1 MTPGSLAPLVSPR
14 SIAILGAS
22 ADFAKINGRPLK
34 HLLDKGYAGKLFP
47 VNPKYD
53 AIGGLQCWPSVAS
66 LPERV
71 DLAVI
76 VLPAREVVAAVEALG
91 KAGVPAAVI
100 FSSGF
105 GEMGVAGKAEEQ
117 RLLAAARAGG
127 VRLCGP
133 NCLGFI
139 NAFERVMA
147 TFTQYAE
154 GEVSPGPV
162 AFVTQSGAFGTAI
175 AALAR
180 ARGTGLGYFI
190 NTGNETDAGF
200 PELMRHVIDDPRIRV
215 GAGYIEGLKDG
226 EGLVGLARHALQIG
240 KPLVITK
247 VGRLSAGSR
256 AAASH
261 TGSLAGEDRVF
272 DAVVRQHGVVRA
284 RNEEHM
290 LDMVDVLASCAL
302 PAGKGIGIVTQSGG
316 AGVLMADRAEELG
329 LDVPVLAAETQ
340 KALAAVIPGFGAAGN
355 PVDITGQFLAQP
367 SLLSE
372 SARIVMDDPKVHVGI
387 FWLQLMHAQAEKLV
401 SVFAEIKAKATKP
414 FVVSWVA
421 APETGMRKLREM
433 GIPVLRGAEPAV
445 EAVAGLMQYAEAR
458 RRWAADVAAREAA
471 APLQLRLPAAPGAVG
486 TAEAVAL
493 LSRAGVPM
501 APVRLATDADAAAA
515 AAESLGW
522 PVAVKI
528 ESPDILHKTEAKGVK
543 LGLKTRDEVRAA
555 FVELAASA
563 RAYKADARLDG
574 VIVQKMAGGGG
585 VEVVLG
591 LQNDPVFGP
600 VVMAG
605 LGGVFVEVLKDVV
618 FRRCPV
624 TPAEAG
630 AMLDELRG
638 AAMLGAVRGRPAVRR
653 EALVEAIVAVSRFG
667 AAAGARLAE
676 LDLNPVMAD
685 VNGAAAV
692 DAVLVLN
699 EEKR

>member
-1 MTPGSLAPLVSPR
+1 MTNPLPSLAPLISPK

-22 ADFAKINGRPLK
+22 ADFAKINGRPFK
-34 HLLDKGYAGKLFP
+34 HLVDKGYGGKLFP

-53 AIGGLQCWPSVAS
+53 AIGGVKCWPSVS
-66 LPERV
+66 SIPEPV

-76 VLPAREVVAAVEALG
+76 VLPAREVVAAVEELG
-91 KAGVPAAVI
+91 RAKVPAAVI

-105 GEMGVAGKAEEQ
+105 GEMGEAGKAEER

-154 GEVSPGPV
+154 GEVSAGPV

-180 ARGTGLGYFI
+180 NRGTGLGYFI
-190 NTGNETDAGF
+190 NTGNECDAGF
-200 PELMRHVIDDPRIRV
+200 PELMRHVINDERIRV

-226 EGLVGLARHALQIG
+226 EGLVGLAQEAMRLG
-240 KPLVITK
+240 KPLVVTK
-247 VGRLSAGSR
+247 VGRMSAGSR

-272 DAVVRQHGVVRA
+272 DAVVRQYGVIRA

-290 LDMVDVLASCAL
+290 LDTVDVLSSCAL
-302 PAGKGIGIVTQSGG
+302 PEGRGIGIVTQSGG

-329 LDVPVLAAETQ
+329 LDVPVLAPETQ
-340 KALAAVIPGFGAAGN
+340 KALQAVIPGFGAAGN

-367 SLLSE
+367 SLLTE
-372 SARIVMDDPKVHVGI
+372 SARIVMQDPKVHVGI
-387 FWLQLMHAQAEKLV
+387 FWLQLMHGAVDKLMPI
-401 SVFAEIKAKATKP
+401 FAEIQAAATKP
-414 FVVSWVA
+414 FVVVWVA
-421 APETGMRKLREM
+421 APESGLKRLREM

-445 EAVAGLMQYAEAR
+445 DAIAGLMHYADAR
-458 RRWAADVAAREAA
+458 RRWQADAAAREAA
-471 APLQLRLPAAPGAVG
+471 KPLSLSLPAAPGAVG
-486 TAEAVAL
+486 TVEAVDL
-493 LSRAGVPM
+493 LAKAGVPM
-501 APVRLATDADAAAA
+501 APVKLARSADEAAA

-528 ESPDILHKTEAKGVK
+528 ESADILHKTEAKGVK
-543 LGLKTRDEVRAA
+543 LGLKTKDEVRAA
-555 FVELAASA
+555 FAELMASA
-563 RAYKADARLDG
+563 RAYKADAKLDG
-574 VIVQKMAGGGG
+574 VIVQKMAAAGG

-591 LQNDPVFGP
+591 LQNDPAFGP

-605 LGGVFVEVLKDVV
+605 LGGVFVEVLKDVA

-638 AAMLGAVRGRPAVRR
+638 AAMLGAVRGRAAVDRK
-653 EALVEAIVAVSRFG
+653 ALVDAIVAVSRFG

-676 LDLNPVMAD
+676 LDLNPVMA
-685 VNGAAAV
+685 GASGVSAV
-692 DAVLVLN
+692 DAVMVL
-699 EEKR
+699 R